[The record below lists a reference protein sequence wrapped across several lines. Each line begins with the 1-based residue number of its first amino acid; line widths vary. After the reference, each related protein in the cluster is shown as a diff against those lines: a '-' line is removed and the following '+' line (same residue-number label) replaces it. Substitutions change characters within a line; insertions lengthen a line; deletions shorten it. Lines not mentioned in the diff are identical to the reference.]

1 MKHAILG
8 AGAIGGLVGTVLSS
22 LGEDITLVVRPE
34 KLAEYSTNLTL
45 ERPSGA
51 ITAPTKAVATLTEPV
66 DVLWIATKT
75 YQLLAALEIIQV
87 LPGCVVPLLNGVE
100 HVAVL
105 RARFGSERVVPGT
118 IASETERTAPGKF
131 IQRSPV
137 VRMNLA
143 ANGEPLL
150 GGIVER
156 LGEVGFVCQ
165 FIRNEQTLLWG
176 KLCFLAPFALVTSA
190 SGKNVGE
197 ILTDATW
204 KRELSSAIAEAC
216 AVANGSGAEIAAAQ
230 IQAVFGSVPAGMRSS
245 MQKDVLAGRELE
257 LDAIGGPIVRAGERY
272 GIDVST
278 TTKLMEAI
286 RAKTLPPSRRSA

>member
-22 LGEDITLVVRPE
+22 LGEDVTVVVRPE
-34 KLAEYSTNLTL
+34 KLAEYPAYLTL
-45 ERPSGA
+45 QRPSGA

-105 RARFGSERVVPGT
+105 RARFGSDRMVPGT
-118 IASETERTAPGKF
+118 ISSETERTAPGKF

-143 ANGEPLL
+143 ASGEPVLA
-150 GGIVER
+150 GIVAR

-190 SGKNVGE
+190 SGKNGGE
-197 ILTDATW
+197 ILTNATW
-204 KRELSSAIAEAC
+204 KQELSSAIAEAC
-216 AVANGSGAEIAAAQ
+216 AVANASGAEIVAAQ
-230 IQAVFGSVPAGMRSS
+230 IQKVFGNLPAGTRSS
-245 MQKDVLAGRELE
+245 MQKDMVAGRELE
-257 LDAIGGPIVRAGERY
+257 LDAIGGSIVRGGERY

-278 TTKLMEAI
+278 TAKLMEAI
-286 RAKTLPPSRRSA
+286 RAKTLPPSA